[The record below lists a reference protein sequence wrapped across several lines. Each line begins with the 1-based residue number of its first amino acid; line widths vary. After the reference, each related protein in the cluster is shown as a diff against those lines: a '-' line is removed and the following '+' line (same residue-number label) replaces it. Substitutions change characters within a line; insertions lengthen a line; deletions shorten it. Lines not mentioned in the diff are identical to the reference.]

1 MVKANLSGSGEI
13 YSLYAAGQLDPAF
26 SLLLETQAALSP
38 AAARKMTTAELLAG
52 IFLESEKEAPVSDGA
67 LQSAFDRIDAFEAG
81 EPIVRDAA
89 NHAHGAIEEVLAL
102 PDPLRETVLRTS
114 ETADW
119 QALSRGVRRLE
130 LDVDSGAEVEL
141 YRIEAGQKLP
151 RHSHRAGE
159 LTLVV
164 AGGYTD
170 ETGQFGPGD
179 LSVKGPDDTHQPVAD
194 MDGVCFALA
203 IREDGLQ
210 FTGWLGALQR
220 VLGQ

>member
-1 MVKANLSGSGEI
+1 MVKAHLSGSGEI

-26 SLLLETQAALSP
+26 CLLLETQAALNP
-38 AAARKMTTAELLAG
+38 AAARKMATAELLSG
-52 IFLESEKEAPVSDGA
+52 IFLEAENEAPLSDGA
-67 LQSAFDRIDAFEAG
+67 LQSAFDRIDALDAG
-81 EPIVRDAA
+81 ETLVRAAA
-89 NHAHGAIEEVLAL
+89 NSAHEAIEEVLAL
-102 PDPLRETVLRTS
+102 PDPLRETVLKSS
-114 ETADW
+114 ESADW
-119 QALSRGVRRLE
+119 QPLARGVRRLA
-130 LDVDSGAEVEL
+130 LDVNSAAEVEL

-151 RHSHRAGE
+151 RHSHRSGE

-170 ETGQFGPGD
+170 ETGQFGPGE

-203 IREDGLQ
+203 VREDGLQ